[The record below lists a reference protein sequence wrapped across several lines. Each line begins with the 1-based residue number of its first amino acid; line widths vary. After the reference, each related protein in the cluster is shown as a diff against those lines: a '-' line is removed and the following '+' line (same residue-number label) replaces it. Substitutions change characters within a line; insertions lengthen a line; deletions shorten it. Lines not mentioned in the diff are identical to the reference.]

1 MTIGKYKG
9 IKMEVHMKKEK
20 NFVKKLLAGFC
31 ATALLFGA
39 LSCSSDSDDDEDS
52 TVTTENGD
60 GNNENTDGDGEGDGD
75 GDGNKPVTLK
85 VGSSSTSYA
94 TIAEALSAAASASG
108 DCEITLATGTYEE
121 DGLSYS
127 GSNNL
132 KISGLGTAEYGSD
145 VVILGQGSD
154 ITTEKGRSTFAI
166 AGSGNIVLENLTI
179 KSTRQNATGDAQA
192 EVIGTDGTGNLAA
205 YNCSFLSGQDTLRT
219 VAKAWFYKCYIEG
232 DVDFLWMEY
241 TNGVAALY
249 EECVLHAISSRTTK
263 AYFTAPRLGLTS
275 KVGKGLVV
283 YNSKLEADSGLEK
296 VYLGRNPWASS
307 AMSSYY
313 EQVAFVGTT
322 YDNSNVELNTDI
334 WGSAANGTTDQKY
347 IGFKTDKNFAA
358 GKYGTVIDDEFVATE
373 YAGRENILNRLY
385 VVASEKFQ
393 KDTDG
398 YWDIAK
404 VISDNGWT
412 VTEDTSKSLL
422 DGETEV
428 ESKTYD
434 FANTISTYTDLV
446 TSGTVNDND
455 VDKTTNVRKSHVVLN
470 ADATLSFPV
479 TGNCV
484 VTVTGY
490 YKGEGSIQAGSQG
503 KALLDFNNNSTSK
516 LIEKSYVV
524 YSGACDVTITATA
537 TTYITKIVVE
547 YDDSLTFKPVTAIT
561 LSTADDATEV
571 ASKKTL
577 QFSATIAPT
586 DVTNDDI
593 VWSITS
599 GSEVA
604 TIDQNGLLTA
614 GSADADTSVTVR
626 ATSCDAN
633 AVYGEKTITVKKLE
647 ANACDIT
654 WFGGSE
660 FSANGTSSD
669 DSVLTAGEAT
679 AEYLGGFADQT
690 VTTGYGKVNA
700 TTGCYW
706 QCTSN
711 AATGGD
717 ADVAFFKLTIPVTAV
732 QALKITN
739 ITGTFDESVTGNITR
754 TISVGGSDEVN
765 IGDGK
770 TVSLNKEFDVSL
782 SAGQTVNVVITTYV
796 KASKTINAN
805 KTAKQCV
812 SNLCVSCEK
821 Q

>member
-1 MTIGKYKG
+1 
-9 IKMEVHMKKEK
+9 MKKLRK
-20 NFVKKLLAGFC
+20 SLSIALALAASLAFMLTGC
-31 ATALLFGA
+31 AAH
-39 LSCSSDSDDDEDS
+39 DSGNDDDEDDDS
-52 TVTTENGD
+52 KIVSPD
-60 GNNENTDGDGEGDGD
+60 DDNNSLVEEDGDGSIKLTVG
-75 GDGNKPVTLK
+75 GNTATY
-85 VGSSSTSYA
+85 S
-94 TIAEALSAAASASG
+94 TIAKALQAATNVSG
-108 DCEITLATGTYEE
+108 DCLITLVTGTYEE

-127 GSNNL
+127 GKNNL
-132 KISGLGTAEYGSD
+132 KIKGLGTAEYGSD

-154 ITTEKGRSTFAI
+154 ITSEKGRSTFAI
-166 AGSGNIVLENLTI
+166 AGSGNIILENLTI

-192 EVIGTDGTGNLAA
+192 EVVGTDGTGNLAA

-296 VYLGRNPWASS
+296 VYLGRNPWSSS

-334 WGSAANGTTDQKY
+334 WASAANGTTDQKY
-347 IGFKTDKNFAA
+347 IGFKTDKNFAK

-393 KDTDG
+393 KDKDG
-398 YWDIAK
+398 YWDVNALAEE
-404 VISDNGWT
+404 NGWE
-412 VTEDTSKSLL
+412 VTADDSKSLL
-422 DGETEV
+422 DGETEA

-455 VDKTTNVRKSHVVLN
+455 VDSTTNVRKSHVVLN

-479 TGNCV
+479 TGNCI

-490 YKGEGSIQAGSQG
+490 YKGSGTIQAGSQG
-503 KALLDFNNNSTSK
+503 KALLDFNNGSTSK
-516 LIEKSYVV
+516 LIEKTYVV
-524 YSGACDVTITATA
+524 YSGACNVTVTSSA
-537 TTYITKIVVE
+537 TTYITKISVE
-547 YDDSLTFKPVTAIT
+547 YDASLTFNPVTAIT
-561 LSTADDATEV
+561 LSTADGATEV

-577 QFSATIAPT
+577 QFSATLTP
-586 DVTNDDI
+586 DSPTNDDI

-599 GSEVA
+599 GDSVA
-604 TIDQNGLLTA
+604 SIDQNGLLTA

-633 AVYGEKTITVKKLE
+633 AVYGEKTITVKKLVAGSFDISWLDSTE
-647 ANACDIT
+647 HSAVDNVACTNGDESVATGAAGTLSSGIVD
-654 WFGGSE
+654 
-660 FSANGTSSD
+660 GTSYGSWQ
-669 DSVLTAGEAT
+669 SNSSKWKSAAGG
-679 AEYLGGFADQT
+679 LSF
-690 VTTGYGKVNA
+690 VTTAASIAGWNA
-700 TTGCYW
+700 IYI
-706 QCTSN
+706 
-711 AATGGD
+711 D
-717 ADVAFFKLTIPVTAV
+717 FPVTAAV
-732 QALKITN
+732 ALTIENVKVTYGDHGTGNPLGQVSYSTDGGKTFNIIGTDTADNRKTTN
-739 ITGTFDESVTGNITR
+739 SYDTSVT
-754 TISVGGSDEVN
+754 
-765 IGDGK
+765 
-770 TVSLNKEFDVSL
+770 L
-782 SAGQTVNVVITTYV
+782 SAGSTAIIRVALGHSTAGKIA
-796 KASKTINAN
+796 ASKSPTIC
-805 KTAKQCV
+805 TVVV
-812 SNLCVSCEK
+812 SGSA

>member
-1 MTIGKYKG
+1 
-9 IKMEVHMKKEK
+9 MKKLRK
-20 NFVKKLLAGFC
+20 SLSIALALAASLAFMLTGC
-31 ATALLFGA
+31 ATH
-39 LSCSSDSDDDEDS
+39 DSGNDDNEDDGS
-52 TVTTENGD
+52 KIVSPDD
-60 GNNENTDGDGEGDGD
+60 GNNSLIEEDGDGSI
-75 GDGNKPVTLK
+75 KLT
-85 VGSSSTSYA
+85 VGRNTATYS
-94 TIAEALSAAASASG
+94 TIAKALEAATSVSG
-108 DCEITLATGTYEE
+108 DCLITLVTGTYEE

-127 GSNNL
+127 GKNNL
-132 KISGLGTAEYGSD
+132 KIKGLGTAEYGSD

-154 ITTEKGRSTFAI
+154 ITSEKGRSTFAI
-166 AGSGNIVLENLTI
+166 AGSGNIILENLTI
-179 KSTRQNATGDAQA
+179 KSTRQNVTGDAQA

-249 EECVLHAISSRTTK
+249 EECVLHAIGSRTTK

-296 VYLGRNPWASS
+296 VYLGRNPWSSS

-385 VVASEKFQ
+385 VVVSEKFQ

-398 YWDIAK
+398 YWDVNALAEE
-404 VISDNGWT
+404 NGWE
-412 VTEDTSKSLL
+412 VTADTSKSLL
-422 DGETEV
+422 EGETEA

-434 FANTISTYTDLV
+434 FSNDISTYTDITV
-446 TSGTVNDND
+446 GATAFENESG
-455 VDKTTNVRKSHVVLN
+455 KSHIQGQ
-470 ADATLSFPV
+470 AGATLSFPV
-479 TGNCV
+479 TGNCI

-503 KALLDFNNNSTSK
+503 KALFDFNNGSTTK
-516 LIEKSYVV
+516 MIEKTYVV
-524 YSGACDVTITATA
+524 YSGACDVTITASA
-537 TTYITKIVVE
+537 TTYITKISVE
-547 YDDSLTFKPVTAIT
+547 YDASLTFNPVTAIT
-561 LSTADDATEV
+561 LSTAENATEV

-577 QFSATIAPT
+577 QFSATLSP
-586 DVTNDDI
+586 DSPTNDDI

-599 GSEVA
+599 GDSVA
-604 TIDQNGLLTA
+604 SIDQNGLLTA

-647 ANACDIT
+647 ANAFDIS
-654 WFGGSE
+654 WLD
-660 FSANGTSSD
+660 SD
-669 DSVLTAGEAT
+669 AHSDVSNVACTDGNDSI
-679 AEYLGGFADQT
+679 
-690 VTTGYGKVNA
+690 
-700 TTGCYW
+700 
-706 QCTSN
+706 
-711 AATGGD
+711 ATGGAGSLSTGTVAGTSYGSWQKNSSKWGTAAGGLSFVTSVASVAGWD
-717 ADVAFFKLTIPVTAV
+717 AIYIDFPVKAVTALTIENVKVTYGDHGTGNPLGQVSYSTDGAETFNIIGTDI
-732 QALKITN
+732 ADNRKTTN
-739 ITGTFDESVTGNITR
+739 SYDTSVT
-754 TISVGGSDEVN
+754 
-765 IGDGK
+765 
-770 TVSLNKEFDVSL
+770 L
-782 SAGQTVNVVITTYV
+782 SAGSTAIIRVALGHSADGKIA
-796 KASKTINAN
+796 ASKSPTICTVVVSG
-805 KTAKQCV
+805 TAQ
-812 SNLCVSCEK
+812 
-821 Q
+821 

>member
-1 MTIGKYKG
+1 
-9 IKMEVHMKKEK
+9 MKKEK

-31 ATALLFGA
+31 ATSLLFGA
-39 LSCSSDSDDDEDS
+39 LSCSSGSDEDEN
-52 TVTTENGD
+52 TVTTEND
-60 GNNENTDGDGEGDGD
+60 GENKNDTGDGDGEKTGDTT
-75 GDGNKPVTLK
+75 KPVTLK
-85 VGSSSTSYA
+85 VGSSSTSYD

-108 DCEITLATGTYEE
+108 DCEITLAAGTYEE
-121 DGLSYS
+121 NGLSYS

-249 EECVLHAISSRTTK
+249 EECVLHAIGSRTTK

-296 VYLGRNPWASS
+296 VYLGRNPWAGKSD
-307 AMSSYY
+307 YY

-322 YDNSNVELNTDI
+322 YDNSNVELNSDI
-334 WGSAANGTTDQKY
+334 WASAANGTTDQKY

-373 YAGRENILNRLY
+373 YAGRENSLYRLY

-434 FANTISTYTDLV
+434 FSNDISTYTDITV
-446 TSGTVNDND
+446 GETAFENESG
-455 VDKTTNVRKSHVVLN
+455 KSHIQGQ
-470 ADATLSFPV
+470 AGATLSFPV
-479 TGNCV
+479 TGNCI

-490 YKGEGSIQAGSQG
+490 YKGSGTIQAGSQG
-503 KALLDFNNNSTSK
+503 KALLDFNNGSTSK
-516 LIEKSYVV
+516 MIEKSYVV
-524 YSGACDVTITATA
+524 YSGACDVTITASA
-537 TTYITKIVVE
+537 TTYITKISVE
-547 YDDSLTFKPVTAIT
+547 YDASLTFNPVTAIT

-577 QFSATIAPT
+577 QFSATLSP
-586 DVTNDDI
+586 DSPTNDDI

-604 TIDQNGLLTA
+604 SIDQNGLLTA

-633 AVYGEKTITVKKLE
+633 AVYGEKTITVKKLV
-647 ANACDIT
+647 A
-654 WFGGSE
+654 GSAE
-660 FSANGTSSD
+660 VSWLPTNSSASSLVRTGTTSDSSIVSTVAD
-669 DSVLTAGEAT
+669 FTDSVSSNVTLKAGTKTKGHIGVVWSACSDSY
-679 AEYLGGFADQT
+679 AEYSEYVEFKFTPAVAITIESLAYNHGGASSGMVQT
-690 VTTGYGKVNA
+690 KAVL
-700 TTGCYW
+700 
-706 QCTSN
+706 S
-711 AATGGD
+711 
-717 ADVAFFKLTIPVTAV
+717 VAGTESK
-732 QALKITN
+732 
-739 ITGTFDESVTGNITR
+739 TFDEQT
-754 TISVGGSDEVN
+754 
-765 IGDGK
+765 GK
-770 TVSLNKEFDVSL
+770 TASL
-782 SAGQTVNVVITTYV
+782 SADAGSISVSSGTEVSLKIYFRE
-796 KASKTINAN
+796 KIGSN
-805 KTAKQCV
+805 KTDQEMDFGDIVISVLKQ
-812 SNLCVSCEK
+812 
-821 Q
+821 